1 MTKMNLDI
9 KRVENFFV
17 YVLVKSNVKN
27 CKPII
32 FSENKRKRD
41 ME

>member
-1 MTKMNLDI
+1 MTRNI
-9 KRVENFFV
+9 KRFENFFV
-17 YVLVKSNVKN
+17 YVLVESSVKN
-27 CKPII
+27 CKPFI